1 MRLSRLLRGIE
12 TLTVTGDP
20 DGEVVA
26 VCHDSAQ
33 CRGGTL
39 FVAIPGLRTDG
50 HRFIADAIQRGARF
64 VVLEQ
69 EIPLPA
75 GVTSIRV
82 RDSRRTLGLLGRN
95 FFSDPSSEIC
105 LIAVTGTNGKTTVT
119 YLLESI
125 LRAAGYR
132 VGVLGTVNYRYG
144 GKILPAPNTTPESF
158 EMQRILREMA
168 DHGVTH
174 CVAEVSSHA
183 VDLKRVDDCAFDL
196 GIFTN
201 LTQDHLDYHK
211 TMENYFQ
218 AKKRFFS
225 EVLPAGGKSRP
236 VKGIINGDDP
246 WGRRI
251 LPEVRGVLTFGL
263 ETPCDATA
271 DPIRLSLEGIEATLR
286 FGPESLEI
294 ASPLLGRFNLCNILA
309 AAAAARAL
317 GIPGPRIRE
326 GIAALAHVPGRLEK
340 VSAAGQ
346 PAVFVDY
353 AHTEDALQRVLQNL
367 SAFRRGRII
376 TVFGCGGDRDR
387 GKRPLMGGAATELSD
402 LTIVT
407 SDNPRTE
414 DPLSIISQIETG
426 IRAPKFAGIGDLSR
440 HPGQRGYLVL
450 ADRKTAIA
458 SAIALAG
465 SEDIVLIAG
474 KGHEDYQ
481 IIGSRKLPFDDRSIA
496 REELTRR
503 QSERSAP

>member
-12 TLTVTGDP
+12 PLTITGDP
-20 DGEVVA
+20 DGEVVS
-26 VCHDSAQ
+26 VCHDSTQ
-33 CRGGTL
+33 CREGSL

-50 HRFIADAIQRGARF
+50 HRFIADAIGRGARF

-75 GVTSIRV
+75 GVTAIRV
-82 RDSRRTLGLLGRN
+82 LDSRRALGLLGRN

-105 LIAVTGTNGKTTVT
+105 LVAVTGTNGKTTVT

-125 LRAAGYR
+125 LQAAGHE

-144 GKILPAPNTTPESF
+144 GKTLPAPNTTPESF

-174 CVAEVSSHA
+174 CVCEVSSHA
-183 VDLKRVDDCAFDL
+183 VDLRRVDDCAFDL
-196 GIFTN
+196 GVFTN
-201 LTQDHLDYHK
+201 LTRDHLDYHK
-211 TMENYFQ
+211 TMEHYFL
-218 AKKRFFS
+218 AKKRFFT
-225 EVLPAGGKSRP
+225 EVLPAGGKNRP
-236 VKGIINGDDP
+236 LKAVLNGDDP

-251 LPEVRGVLTFGL
+251 LREVEGVLTFGL

-271 DPIRLSLEGIEATLR
+271 DPFRLSLAGIEATLR
-286 FGPESLEI
+286 FGPEGLDI

-317 GIPGPRIRE
+317 GIPGRRIRE

-340 VSAAGQ
+340 VSEAGQ

-353 AHTEDALQRVLQNL
+353 AHTEDALKRVLQNL
-367 SAFRRGRII
+367 SAFRTGRII

-387 GKRPLMGGAATELSD
+387 GKRPLMGSAATALSD
-402 LTIVT
+402 LAIVT

-414 DPLSIISQIETG
+414 DPLAIIGEIEAG
-426 IRAPKFAGIGDLSR
+426 IRAPKFAGIGDLRR
-440 HPGQRGYLVL
+440 HPGRRGYLVL
-450 ADRKTAIA
+450 ADRKEAIA
-458 SAIALAG
+458 AAIALAG
-465 SEDIVLIAG
+465 SGDIVLIAG

-481 IIGSRKLPFDDRSIA
+481 IIGSRKLPFDDRSVA
-496 REELTRR
+496 REELRRR
-503 QSERSAP
+503 QSEGTAS